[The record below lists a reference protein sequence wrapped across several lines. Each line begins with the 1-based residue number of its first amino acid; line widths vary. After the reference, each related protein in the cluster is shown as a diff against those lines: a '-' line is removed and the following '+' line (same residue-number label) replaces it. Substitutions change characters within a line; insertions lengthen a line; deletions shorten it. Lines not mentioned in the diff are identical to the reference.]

1 MSELKLRP
9 PKQKGFLQGLKPVL
23 LCVRTWRLKPPPPK
37 EQGKAPATVRGR
49 YMASSVFGPKGFQ
62 DLAAW
67 CFFARLKNFSGVHDD
82 LKFAKKVRILW
93 CQRFMPKRFLFL
105 KSPLGRFGNFQVVGA
120 ARSKE
125 PHSDCASGL
134 ECVCKLHKLPASAG
148 ILPTQ

>member
-1 MSELKLRP
+1 
-9 PKQKGFLQGLKPVL
+9 
-23 LCVRTWRLKPPPPK
+23 
-37 EQGKAPATVRGR
+37 
-49 YMASSVFGPKGFQ
+49 MASSVFGPEGFQ

-67 CFFARLKNFSGVHDD
+67 CFFPGLKDVSGVHGD
-82 LKFAKKVRILW
+82 LKFAKKVCILW

-125 PHSDCASGL
+125 PHSDGASGL
-134 ECVCKLHKLPASAG
+134 ECVFKLHKLPASAG